1 MSQVFILLHLFI
13 CDAYTFFGCFPF
25 LKHLYQINTMAFFF
39 RGPPHHLS
47 LPPILSL
54 AQSRRHFLLIE
65 RVPHFAYSQSVQW
78 QQWCNCRKK
87 THWPMWQYTKNK
99 QSPTTPSNIFTFNA
113 IHHCTFLWL
122 SDIVSIVE
130 VYSDIDIKRPKW
142 THFDLWPEM
151 IFSPYT
157 YCMCCNKSMG
167 SATIWQIRKTPHT

>member
-65 RVPHFAYSQSVQW
+65 RFAFHTLLIVKAYNGNSGVIVERRRIGQCDNTQKINKVQ
-78 QQWCNCRKK
+78 QRHPIYLPS
-87 THWPMWQYTKNK
+87 TQYTIAH
-99 QSPTTPSNIFTFNA
+99 S
-113 IHHCTFLWL
+113 
-122 SDIVSIVE
+122 
-130 VYSDIDIKRPKW
+130 Y
-142 THFDLWPEM
+142 
-151 IFSPYT
+151 
-157 YCMCCNKSMG
+157 G
-167 SATIWQIRKTPHT
+167 